1 MPPSARLVEPVAAVG
16 DPPAY
21 EDDGDGR
28 EKRPPE
34 REGEIG
40 YEAENEHA
48 KPEDLALHGM
58 ILVRGL
64 PGSVVTSVSGEE

>member
-1 MPPSARLVEPVAAVG
+1 VPSSARLVEPVAAVG

-40 YEAENEHA
+40 YEAENEH
-48 KPEDLALHGM
+48 
-58 ILVRGL
+58 
-64 PGSVVTSVSGEE
+64 T